1 MKLGLAHVFAA
12 ALLAGSCFRA
22 AAQENLSVPNI
33 EGPWQIISP
42 GGALQPVGGPR
53 PPFTAA
59 GQAQYDR
66 NRADLKGLDPMRRC
80 LPPGVPRLM
89 MQPFAFNIVQGS
101 TMYGMMFEWN
111 HLNRVA
117 YLWPNHTETIGPLYL
132 GESIGHWEGNTFVL
146 DTNSFD
152 KKDWLDDT
160 GVPTS
165 YNLHTVERL
174 TLRKGGSELEDRIII
189 DDTTIFTKPW
199 TAVLLFHKEPGRII
213 KEDYCL
219 GRMGLGKLAVKQ

>member
-1 MKLGLAHVFAA
+1 MKLRLIRALAAV
-12 ALLAGSCFRA
+12 LLAGCCFGA
-22 AAQENLSVPNI
+22 TAQQASSVPNI

-42 GGALQPVGGPR
+42 GGALRSIDGPR

-59 GQAQYDR
+59 GQAQYDA

-89 MQPFAFNIVQGS
+89 MQPFPFNIVQGS
-101 TMYGMMFEWN
+101 TMYGLLFEWN

-117 YLWPNHTETIGPLYL
+117 YLRPDHTETIGPLYL
-132 GESIGHWEGNTFVL
+132 GESIGHWEGKTFVV
-146 DTNSFD
+146 DSNSFD

-165 YNLHTVERL
+165 YNLHTVERI
-174 TLRKGGSELEDRIII
+174 TVRQGGRELEDRITI
-189 DDTTIFTKPW
+189 DDPTIFTKSW
-199 TAVLLFHKEPGRII
+199 TARLLFRKTPGRII

-219 GRMGLGKLAVKQ
+219 GRMGLGKIAVQQ